1 MNRYLI
7 DENLPRS
14 LAPALRKLGFEAQ
27 DVREVGL
34 RGQPDV
40 SIYKYAQ
47 REHAVLISG
56 DLGFADETEFPL
68 EDHWG
73 IISVR
78 IPSEVSAK
86 KRVQEIL
93 AAIQN
98 LKDESL
104 KNVLVVVSPGRVR
117 TRRKPL

>member
-1 MNRYLI
+1 MNRYLV

-27 DVREVGL
+27 DVREIGL

-40 SIYKYAQ
+40 PIYRHAQ
-47 REHAVLISG
+47 REQAVLISA
-56 DLGFADETEFPL
+56 DLGFSDETEFPL

-73 IISVR
+73 IIVVR
-78 IPSEVSAK
+78 IPSEISAK
-86 KRVQEIL
+86 QRVQEIL
-93 AAIQN
+93 AAVHN
-98 LKDESL
+98 LEDDPL
-104 KNVLVVVSPGRVR
+104 KGVLVVVSPGRVR